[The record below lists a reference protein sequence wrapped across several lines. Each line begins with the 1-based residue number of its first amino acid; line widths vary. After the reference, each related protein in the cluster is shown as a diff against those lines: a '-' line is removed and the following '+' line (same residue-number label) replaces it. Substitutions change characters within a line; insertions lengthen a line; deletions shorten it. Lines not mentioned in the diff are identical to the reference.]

1 MPNEDDITS
10 LQGPVEEINGKLMLR
25 IPLDVGGDRL
35 QEASRGISSID
46 GNFLCVAIPDWL
58 ADDLRLTAGSLVSVD
73 NRSGKFNIHVLNSDP
88 TQ

>member
-25 IPLDVGGDRL
+25 IPLDVAGDRL
-35 QEASRGISSID
+35 REASRGISEID
-46 GNFLCVAIPDWL
+46 GEFLCVVIPHWL

-73 NRSGKFNIHVLNSDP
+73 NRNGKFNIHPMSSDSI
-88 TQ
+88 Q